1 MFFLF
6 NQNSIYKT
14 DIDRSLYKLNRA
26 ISKAKKPNFNNE
38 LNFKEQMNL
47 LRYECKIDA
56 ELPNSLCI
64 KKILFFID
72 TLPFF
77 LSCDNESKH
86 KDHPARMESLKEK
99 DFFFFLLRDL
109 ETKIAELSADYYLS
123 EESNSQQKKL
133 KVKAYKAL
141 KKVLIARIKVSHTSL
156 AKKSLSAYELSLLAM
171 HSNTRSILNALSK
184 GKRGELK
191 SQGGKGEKQEIL
203 TSEAK
208 KWLYKNSKNNL
219 AKLLTK
225 EDLAYG
231 FEKLC
236 FQNLK
241 IIRSDKKKKY
251 YEKIS
256 SIT

>member
-6 NQNSIYKT
+6 SQEYVNKP
-14 DIDRSLYKLNRA
+14 DIKRSLYKLNRA

-56 ELPNSLCI
+56 QSPNSLCI

-77 LSCDNESKH
+77 LTCDIESRH
-86 KDHPARMESLKEK
+86 KNHPAHIESLKEK
-99 DFFFFLLRDL
+99 DYFSSLLRGL

-141 KKVLIARIKVSHTSL
+141 KKVLIARIKMSHTSL
-156 AKKSLSAYELSLLAM
+156 AKKSLSAYELSFLAM

-184 GKRGELK
+184 GKRGELN
-191 SQGGKGEKQEIL
+191 SQGGKGGKQEIL

-208 KWLYKNSKNNL
+208 KWLYKNSKNNF

-231 FEKLC
+231 FRKLY

-241 IIRSDKKKKY
+241 IIRSDEKKKY